1 MYTRHMRIFLLATL
15 LILASVLIAA
25 CNTLAGQSP
34 GPAGTLSS
42 TETPTLAATQAE
54 TTTEPEGENIVNTP
68 TPAPTAT
75 PGVISELV
83 KDVVRASGMQST
95 SFLKLSVEDWLNLAI
110 SLLII
115 LVSFLLLGHLLYLGL
130 EKLARRTPSKF
141 DNLFLKAISA
151 QLRWFVSLLG
161 LDYATTRLLF
171 LPPTL
176 KQLLHQIYFAG
187 FVLLIVLILWK
198 LVNIL
203 EVWYREKAEEQ
214 GDRERRETTLL
225 LLQRVLRFF
234 IVMVGVI
241 AVLDRFGINVSALLT
256 VLGIGGLALSLAAQD
271 TLANMISGLIILTD
285 QPFRVGDRIEIQGL
299 NTWGDV
305 AAIGMRSTRIRTR
318 DNRMVIV
325 PNSSI
330 SSNQVVNY
338 TYPDPRYRVQIE
350 IGVAYGVDLKEVRE
364 IITKAVR
371 ANENVLEDKPVDVLF
386 LEFGDSAMILR
397 VRWWITSYVDT
408 RRVFD
413 QVNEAIYL
421 ALEKGGVEMP
431 PQTFAVEIKQ
441 EHGEA
446 QKGSNG

>member
-25 CNTLAGQSP
+25 CNTPAGQSP

-115 LVSFLLLGHLLYLGL
+115 FVSFLLLGHLLYLGL

-413 QVNEAIYL
+413 QVTEAIYL

>member
-1 MYTRHMRIFLLATL
+1 
-15 LILASVLIAA
+15 
-25 CNTLAGQSP
+25 
-34 GPAGTLSS
+34 
-42 TETPTLAATQAE
+42 
-54 TTTEPEGENIVNTP
+54 
-68 TPAPTAT
+68 
-75 PGVISELV
+75 
-83 KDVVRASGMQST
+83 
-95 SFLKLSVEDWLNLAI
+95 
-110 SLLII
+110 
-115 LVSFLLLGHLLYLGL
+115 
-130 EKLARRTPSKF
+130 
-141 DNLFLKAISA
+141 
-151 QLRWFVSLLG
+151 
-161 LDYATTRLLF
+161 
-171 LPPTL
+171 
-176 KQLLHQIYFAG
+176 
-187 FVLLIVLILWK
+187 
-198 LVNIL
+198 
-203 EVWYREKAEEQ
+203 
-214 GDRERRETTLL
+214 
-225 LLQRVLRFF
+225 
-234 IVMVGVI
+234 
-241 AVLDRFGINVSALLT
+241 
-256 VLGIGGLALSLAAQD
+256 
-271 TLANMISGLIILTD
+271 
-285 QPFRVGDRIEIQGL
+285 
-299 NTWGDV
+299 V

>member
-1 MYTRHMRIFLLATL
+1 MSTKQLRIFLLITL
-15 LILASVLIAA
+15 LILTSVFIAA
-25 CNTLAGQSP
+25 CNTPVGQSP
-34 GPAGTLSS
+34 DPTATLSP
-42 TETPTLAATQAE
+42 TETPAVAAVQAE
-54 TTTEPEGENIVNTP
+54 TTTEPEEENIVNTP

-75 PGVISELV
+75 PGIISELV
-83 KDVVRASGMQST
+83 SEAVRASGMQST

-115 LVSFLLLGHLLYLGL
+115 LVSSLLVGHLLYLGL

-151 QLRWFVSLLG
+151 QMRWLVSLLG
-161 LDYATTRLLF
+161 LYIATTRLLF
-171 LPPTL
+171 LPSTL
-176 KQLLHQIYFAG
+176 KQLLTQIYFAG
-187 FVLLIVLILWK
+187 FVLLIVLVLWK
-198 LVNIL
+198 LVDIV
-203 EVWYREKAEEQ
+203 EAWYREKAEEQ

-318 DNRMVIV
+318 DNRLVIV

-338 TYPDPRYRVQIE
+338 TYPDSRYRVQIE
-350 IGVAYGVDLKEVRE
+350 IGVAYGVNLKEVRE

-371 ANENVLEDKPVDVLF
+371 GNENVLDDKPVDVLF

-421 ALEKGGVEMP
+421 ALEAACVEMP
-431 PQTFAVEIKQ
+431 TQTFAVKIKQ
-441 EHGEA
+441 EQGDA